1 MISPNGTIVVG
12 KKGKSGRKK
21 VKEEII
27 REAKKR
33 VYREVLEE
41 ILPDKLLAEKHLE
54 LLTVPRKCR
63 TYIKGDLQTEV
74 EELDSVA
81 VSKGLDMA
89 YKIKGEYAPE
99 KREISG
105 EISVKEITGMK
116 IISEEQHGNSIQNK
130 DSATSGSSEILD

>member
-54 LLTVPRKCR
+54 LLTVPKKCR
-63 TYIKGDLQTEV
+63 TFIKGDLTTEV